1 MGGGYC
7 GRERG
12 VVGMGGLLGPSL
24 LPRPRGL
31 RKRIPARRRL
41 TCDTLPPPD
50 PTPTFEEDNS
60 MAIVWL
66 PSLMR

>member
-1 MGGGYC
+1 
-7 GRERG
+7 
-12 VVGMGGLLGPSL
+12 MGGLLGPSL
-24 LPRPRGL
+24 LPRPRSL
-31 RKRIPARRRL
+31 RKRIPARRGL

-50 PTPTFEEDNS
+50 PTPTFEEDHS

>member
-1 MGGGYC
+1 
-7 GRERG
+7 
-12 VVGMGGLLGPSL
+12 MGGLLGPSL
-24 LPRPRGL
+24 LPRPRDL

-41 TCDTLPPPD
+41 TCDTLPPPG